1 VTRRASPVVPRIAID
16 ARAKL
21 NLTLAIGP
29 PREDGFH
36 DLVTVFQ
43 SISLADTLILEPR
56 RSGFSLVIRHE
67 DVSLRG
73 PALHTARGGDPVS
86 VPHGDDNLVLRA
98 AHRVAAELKL
108 HAGARC
114 TLIKR
119 IPAGAGMGGGSA
131 DAAAVIAAL
140 PALYGMRLVPA
151 QRRAIALELGSD
163 VPFALLGGSGV
174 GQGRGETLTR
184 IAIDQGF
191 RALIAVPAWRVSTAR
206 AFARIDHHKY
216 GLTAR
221 GLNLRSAQIL
231 GREQLSVTSLMRLG
245 NTFEKVLGDRRS
257 DFISLGARLH
267 RAGAVAVRMTGS
279 GSAVFAVLGPVTP
292 FAEVVGHFTGSETL
306 YAVRSARSGLRRH
319 GAVT

>member
-1 VTRRASPVVPRIAID
+1 MIRSTKPALGRIAID

-21 NLTLAIGP
+21 NLTLAVGP
-29 PREDGFH
+29 LRADGFH

-43 SISLADTLILEPR
+43 SVSLADTLILEPR
-56 RSGFSLVIRHE
+56 RRGFSLVVKHE
-67 DVSLRG
+67 SANLRG
-73 PALHTARGGDPVS
+73 PVETSARHGDEVS
-86 VPHGDDNLVLRA
+86 VPAGEDNLVLRA
-98 AHRVAAELKL
+98 AHRVAAELGL
-108 HAGARC
+108 SAGARC

-119 IPAGAGMGGGSA
+119 IPVGAGMGGGSA

-140 PALYGMRLVPA
+140 PALYGMRLAPA

-163 VPFALLGGSGV
+163 VPFALTGGTALGR
-174 GQGRGETLTR
+174 GRGEALEK
-184 IAIDQGF
+184 IAIRENF
-191 RALIAVPAWRVSTAR
+191 RAVIAVPAWRISTAR
-206 AFARIDHHKY
+206 AFARIDHGKY

-257 DFISLGARLH
+257 DFVSLGARLR
-267 RAGAVAVRMTGS
+267 RADIVAVRMTGS
-279 GSAVFAVLGPVTP
+279 GSAVFAVLGPVTS
-292 FAEVVGHFTGSETL
+292 FAEVAGRFTGGETL

-319 GAVT
+319 DAVT